1 MPKGFRH
8 KMLTSPRDRNPAI
21 QSYFSP
27 IRLAKSKSLILM
39 DKGLI
44 PLVYKVLLQI
54 DNEETDNPIQQKK
67 DRGDEPIVDR
77 KGNTNDS

>member
-1 MPKGFRH
+1 
-8 KMLTSPRDRNPAI
+8 
-21 QSYFSP
+21 
-27 IRLAKSKSLILM
+27 M

-67 DRGDEPIVDR
+67 GRGDEPIVDR